1 MNNANAK
8 LRGPALGT
16 EHDAASRASWK
27 TLYVIA
33 AIAIAAIVLFDQ
45 WLTMRVHE
53 VFAQSIEADRAWD
66 ARSSAIEDLRR
77 LAFDV
82 EGPSN
87 EVFSSRDAAGE
98 LERLHHLHGEFS
110 VRMADVRADLA
121 QHPVEIERKLLLQD
135 LDAANDAAS
144 QMAMS
149 GEQIINAIGQGRVE
163 FAGSLMAGM
172 ERSYGRARELL
183 WRVLQTAANLRRA
196 QIEGLETNLEQR
208 RVLELCSS
216 IAVLLITLGATGYG
230 FRIRDRM
237 ERAADQA
244 RRYAQ
249 DLERA
254 RHHAEAASRAKSHFV
269 ANMSHE
275 IRTPMNGVLGMTE
288 LLLGTELTQQQR
300 RLADHAYRSAH
311 SLLRVINDILD
322 FSKIEAGKVQLD
334 FLPFHPEEVAREVVE
349 LLAPQAYAKRLEV
362 ECMVR
367 GALEGPVYGDAA
379 RLRQVLI
386 NLVGNAVKFTQEGRI
401 TLHVTRKTGHAPED
415 DLVNPDMGVTLEF
428 SVSDTGPGIA
438 EEDQHRMFE
447 AFTQAD
453 TTAARKHGGTGLG
466 LTISSQLVRLMGG
479 ELHVQ
484 SAPGQGARFWFELSM
499 QLASPDEPS
508 LHHSLVNSGIQ
519 LPTPAASAPKADA
532 AASILS
538 TARILLVEDNPVNR
552 ELATHMLVASGHE
565 VEVACDGLEAIAA
578 VTNGVYD
585 LILMDCLMPV
595 MDGYEATTR
604 IRAMAVGRRR
614 SPLQRV
620 PIVAL
625 TANALKG
632 DAEVC
637 KAAGM
642 DDYLAKPF
650 TQHDLHAVVQRW
662 CPPPELRPASA

>member
-1 MNNANAK
+1 
-8 LRGPALGT
+8 
-16 EHDAASRASWK
+16 
-27 TLYVIA
+27 
-33 AIAIAAIVLFDQ
+33 
-45 WLTMRVHE
+45 
-53 VFAQSIEADRAWD
+53 
-66 ARSSAIEDLRR
+66 
-77 LAFDV
+77 
-82 EGPSN
+82 
-87 EVFSSRDAAGE
+87 
-98 LERLHHLHGEFS
+98 
-110 VRMADVRADLA
+110 
-121 QHPVEIERKLLLQD
+121 
-135 LDAANDAAS
+135 
-144 QMAMS
+144 
-149 GEQIINAIGQGRVE
+149 
-163 FAGSLMAGM
+163 
-172 ERSYGRARELL
+172 
-183 WRVLQTAANLRRA
+183 
-196 QIEGLETNLEQR
+196 
-208 RVLELCSS
+208 
-216 IAVLLITLGATGYG
+216 
-230 FRIRDRM
+230 M
-237 ERAADQA
+237 ERAAEQA

-311 SLLRVINDILD
+311 SLLRVINDVLD

-334 FLPFHPEEVAREVVE
+334 FLPFRPEEVAREVVE

-401 TLHVTRKTGHAPED
+401 TLHVTRKTGHAPE
-415 DLVNPDMGVTLEF
+415 GVLGTLDTGATLEF

-438 EEDQHRMFE
+438 VEDQHRMFE

-484 SAPGQGARFWFELSM
+484 SALGQGARFWFELSM
-499 QLASPDEPS
+499 QLVSPDEPS
-508 LHHSLVNSGIQ
+508 LHHPLINTGIP
-519 LPTPAASAPKADA
+519 LPATAAPAPKADA
-532 AASILS
+532 APTLS

-625 TANALKG
+625 TANAMKG
-632 DAEVC
+632 DAEAC
-637 KAAGM
+637 MAAGM

-662 CPPPELRPASA
+662 CPPTELRPASA